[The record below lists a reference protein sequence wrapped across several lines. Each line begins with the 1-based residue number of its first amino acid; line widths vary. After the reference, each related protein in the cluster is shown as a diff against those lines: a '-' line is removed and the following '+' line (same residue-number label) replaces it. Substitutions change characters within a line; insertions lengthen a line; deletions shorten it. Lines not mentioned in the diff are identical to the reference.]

1 MQADNLSVEGKAKIK
16 TNSEKLRGGEYQDKN
31 FEFSC
36 GPIES
41 KKDSRM
47 ELSLKT
53 PQFFEFQNETLKLSF
68 PSICNK
74 ES

>member
-1 MQADNLSVEGKAKIK
+1 M
-16 TNSEKLRGGEYQDKN
+16 GGEYQDKN
-31 FEFSC
+31 FKFSC